1 MNFIDPEDNLVDFPE
16 KFLSLRDE
24 LDFKHEALLEDKE
37 VERRVEIYDGLV
49 EKGANLTP
57 MEFMIFMDRSYV
69 FKYPVLNTDELFEL
83 GSIQSRCFAKKLR
96 SPWSGNHVVSQETM
110 DFLSL
115 FFGEYV
121 SLFYNTPNFK
131 SNKKF
136 FFKWHGNI
144 EIVYKFVLVSRRIL
158 QKASGRGRI
167 QKKNRAGYYVGGN
180 ISSLVAALLSA
191 AVCSEEPE

>member
-1 MNFIDPEDNLVDFPE
+1 MKKKTSLHKRGLKATSFVCFPFKLHLLSQYFLKKFCFLKKMSYIEPEDNLVDFPE
-16 KFLSLRDE
+16 KFLNLRDE

-57 MEFMIFMDRSYV
+57 MEFMIIMDRSYI

-96 SPWSGNHVVSQETM
+96 SPWIGNHVVSQETM

-115 FFGEYV
+115 FFGEM
-121 SLFYNTPNFK
+121 
-131 SNKKF
+131 
-136 FFKWHGNI
+136 
-144 EIVYKFVLVSRRIL
+144 
-158 QKASGRGRI
+158 
-167 QKKNRAGYYVGGN
+167 
-180 ISSLVAALLSA
+180 
-191 AVCSEEPE
+191 

>member
-1 MNFIDPEDNLVDFPE
+1 MSYIEPEDNLVDFPE
-16 KFLSLRDE
+16 KFLNLRYE
-24 LDFKHEALLEDKE
+24 LDFTHEALLEDKE

-57 MEFMIFMDRSYV
+57 MEFMIFMDRSYI

-115 FFGEYV
+115 FFGEDV

-131 SNKKF
+131 NNKKNF
-136 FFKWHGNI
+136 F
-144 EIVYKFVLVSRRIL
+144 
-158 QKASGRGRI
+158 I
-167 QKKNRAGYYVGGN
+167 Q
-180 ISSLVAALLSA
+180 VAWQHRNTI
-191 AVCSEEPE
+191 

>member
-1 MNFIDPEDNLVDFPE
+1 MSYIEPEDNLVDFPE
-16 KFLSLRDE
+16 KFLNLRDE
-24 LDFKHEALLEDKE
+24 LDFTHEALLEDKE

-57 MEFMIFMDRSYV
+57 MEFMIFMDRSYI

-96 SPWSGNHVVSQETM
+96 NPWSGNHVVSQETM

-115 FFGEYV
+115 FFGEDV
-121 SLFYNTPNFK
+121 SLFYNTPNK
-131 SNKKF
+131 KKF

-144 EIVYKFVLVSRRIL
+144 EILYKFVLVSRRIL
-158 QKASGRGRI
+158 QKASGGGR
-167 QKKNRAGYYVGGN
+167 V
-180 ISSLVAALLSA
+180 
-191 AVCSEEPE
+191 